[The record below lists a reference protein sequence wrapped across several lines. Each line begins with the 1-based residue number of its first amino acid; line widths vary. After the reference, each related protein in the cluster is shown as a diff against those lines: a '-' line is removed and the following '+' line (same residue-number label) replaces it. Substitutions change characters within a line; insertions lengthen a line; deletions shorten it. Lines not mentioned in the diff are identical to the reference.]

1 MCRGFFLFIPTIQIL
16 HDITKNKYRK
26 EMALLILC
34 TYTEKCRNENMKKIR
49 YMLILFLV
57 VLHGLASA
65 QNLADRV
72 VEHTY
77 PNGLKLLMI
86 ERHTSPTVAPYILFK
101 AGSVDESDDSRG
113 IAHMLEHMLF
123 KGTKTIGTTDY
134 GKEKAVLE
142 EIDKIGDMLDME
154 RAKGTKADAAKI
166 TELEEQLKVKQEAAK
181 EWVISGEYTEIYTQ
195 HGSTGFNA
203 GTSVDYTI
211 YTVELPSNKLE
222 LWAMLESDR
231 LKNAVLRQFYVER
244 EAVKEERRMAVDSR
258 PGGKLYEQFMAA
270 AFTAHPYGMPII
282 GWPSDIAMLNREKAE
297 EFFKIHYA
305 PNNSVMVIVGDINPD
320 KTIKLIEKYF
330 GDIPSQPLPAEVT
343 VREPAQEGER
353 RIEVEFDAEPQMMI
367 GFHKP
372 TIPHFDDYVLDM
384 ISAIL
389 SDGRTSRFYKNIV
402 ETGIA
407 VSVDSINGYPGARYN
422 NLFVVTATPRSPNT
436 TADVEDAIYTQL
448 EKLKTE
454 PVEDKEFKRILKQI
468 DAGFIRALSS
478 NSGMAN
484 QLAFYEGIAGDW
496 RYILDWRKKMYEI
509 TTDDIMR
516 VANTYFIKSN
526 RTVATL
532 IKKEEP
538 PEEMVDE
545 EETE

>member
-1 MCRGFFLFIPTIQIL
+1 
-16 HDITKNKYRK
+16 
-26 EMALLILC
+26 
-34 TYTEKCRNENMKKIR
+34 MKQIR
-49 YMLILFLV
+49 YLLILFLV
-57 VLHGLASA
+57 ALHGIVSA

-101 AGSVDESDDSRG
+101 AGSVDESDDARG

-134 GKEKAVLE
+134 EQEKAVLA
-142 EIDKIGDMLDME
+142 EIDKIGDALDKE
-154 RAKGTKADAAKI
+154 HAKGASADAKKI
-166 TELEEQLKVKQEAAK
+166 AELEAALKTQQEAAK
-181 EWVISGEYTEIYTQ
+181 EWIVSGEYTEIYTQ

-231 LKNAVLRQFYVER
+231 LKNAVLREFYVER
-244 EAVKEERRMAVDSR
+244 EAVKEERRMVVDTR

-270 AFTAHPYGMPII
+270 SFTAHPYGMPII
-282 GWPSDIAMLNREKAE
+282 GWPSDIAMLNRKKAE
-297 EFFKIHYA
+297 EFFRIHYA
-305 PNNSVMVIVGDINPD
+305 PNNSVMVIVGDINVK

-330 GDIPSQPLPAEVT
+330 GDIPSQPLPDEVT

-353 RIEVEFDAEPQMMI
+353 RIEVEFDAESQMMI

-402 ETGIA
+402 EESIA
-407 VSVDSINGYPGARYN
+407 VSANSLNGYPGARYD
-422 NLFVVTATPRSPNT
+422 NLFVVSATPRSPNT
-436 TADVEDAIYTQL
+436 TADVEKAIYAQL

-454 PVEDKEFKRILKQI
+454 PVAEKEFKRILKQI

-478 NSGMAN
+478 NAGMAN

-496 RYILDWRKKMYEI
+496 RYILNWRKKMYEI
-509 TTDDIMR
+509 TPDDIMR
-516 VANTYFIKSN
+516 VAQTYFKKSN
-526 RTVATL
+526 RNVATL
-532 IKKEEP
+532 IKKDPVASESTN
-538 PEEMVDE
+538 
-545 EETE
+545 TEDSE

>member
-1 MCRGFFLFIPTIQIL
+1 
-16 HDITKNKYRK
+16 
-26 EMALLILC
+26 
-34 TYTEKCRNENMKKIR
+34 MKKIQIT
-49 YMLILFLV
+49 LILFILTF
-57 VLHGLASA
+57 HGIASA
-65 QNLADRV
+65 QNLEDRV

-86 ERHTSPTVAPYILFK
+86 ERHNSPTVAPYILFK
-101 AGSVDESDDSRG
+101 AGSVDESNDARG

-134 GKEKAVLE
+134 EKEKVVLA
-142 EIDKIGDMLDME
+142 EIDKIGDALDKE
-154 RAKGTKADAAKI
+154 QAKGNRANDQKIAELETALKTQQDAAK
-166 TELEEQLKVKQEAAK
+166 Q
-181 EWVISGEYTEIYTQ
+181 WVVSGEYTEIYTQ
-195 HGSTGFNA
+195 HGSSGFNA

-270 AFTAHPYGMPII
+270 AFTAHPYGIPII
-282 GWPSDIAMLNREKAE
+282 GFPSDIAMLNRNKAE

-305 PNNSVMVIVGDINPD
+305 PNNSVMVIVGDINTE
-320 KTIKLIEKYF
+320 KTITLIEKYF
-330 GDIPSQPLPAEVT
+330 GDIPSQPLPQEVT
-343 VREPAQEGER
+343 SKEPKQEGER
-353 RIEVEFDAEPQMMI
+353 RIEVEFDAEPQLMI

-402 ETGIA
+402 EESIA
-407 VSVDSINGYPGARYN
+407 LSVDSINGYPGARYD
-422 NLFVVTATPRSPNT
+422 NLFVISATPQSPNT
-436 TADVEDAIYTQL
+436 TIDVEKVIYEQL

-454 PVEDKEFKRILKQI
+454 PVAEKEFKRILKQI
-468 DAGFIRALSS
+468 DAGFIRGLSS
-478 NSGMAN
+478 NSGMAY
-484 QLAFYEGIAGDW
+484 QLAFYEGIANDW

-509 TTDDIMR
+509 TPEDIMR
-516 VANTYFIKSN
+516 AANTYFKKSN

-532 IKKEEP
+532 VKKETDNVEQSDS
-538 PEEMVDE
+538 EEDFE
-545 EETE
+545 

>member
-1 MCRGFFLFIPTIQIL
+1 MKQIR
-16 HDITKNKYRK
+16 Y
-26 EMALLILC
+26 LLIL
-34 TYTEKCRNENMKKIR
+34 
-49 YMLILFLV
+49 FFV
-57 VLHGLASA
+57 ALHGIASA

-101 AGSVDESDDSRG
+101 AGSVDESDDARG

-134 GKEKAVLE
+134 EKEKGVLA
-142 EIDKIGDMLDME
+142 EIDKIGDALDME
-154 RAKGTKADAAKI
+154 HAKGARADAEKI
-166 TELEEQLKVKQEAAK
+166 AELEAALKTQQEAAK
-181 EWVISGEYTEIYTQ
+181 EWIVSGEYTEIYTQ

-231 LKNAVLRQFYVER
+231 LKNAVLREFYVER
-244 EAVKEERRMAVDSR
+244 EAVKEERRMVVDTR

-270 AFTAHPYGMPII
+270 SFTAHPYGMPII
-282 GWPSDIAMLNREKAE
+282 GWPSDIAMLNRKKAA
-297 EFFKIHYA
+297 EFFRIHYA
-305 PNNSVMVIVGDINPD
+305 PNNSVMVIVGDINVE

-330 GDIPSQPLPAEVT
+330 GDIPSQPLPDEVT

-402 ETGIA
+402 EEGVA
-407 VSVDSINGYPGARYN
+407 VSVDSLNGYPGARYD
-422 NLFVVTATPRSPNT
+422 NLFVVSATPRSPHT
-436 TADVEDAIYTQL
+436 TTDVEEAIYTQL

-454 PVEDKEFKRILKQI
+454 PVAEKEFKRILKQI

-478 NSGMAN
+478 NAGMAN

-496 RYILDWRKKMYEI
+496 RYILNWRKKMYEI
-509 TTDDIMR
+509 TPDDIMR
-516 VANTYFIKSN
+516 VAQTYFKKSN

-532 IKKEEP
+532 VKKEPIASESTN
-538 PEEMVDE
+538 EEDSE
-545 EETE
+545 

>member
-1 MCRGFFLFIPTIQIL
+1 
-16 HDITKNKYRK
+16 
-26 EMALLILC
+26 
-34 TYTEKCRNENMKKIR
+34 
-49 YMLILFLV
+49 MLILFLV

-134 GKEKAVLE
+134 GKEKTVLE

-154 RAKGTKADAAKI
+154 RAKGTKADAEKI

-181 EWVISGEYTEIYTQ
+181 EWVVSGEYTEIYTQ

-343 VREPAQEGER
+343 VREPEQEGER

-496 RYILDWRKKMYEI
+496 RYILDWREKMYEI

-516 VANTYFIKSN
+516 VANTYFTKSN

-538 PEEMVDE
+538 PEEIVDE
-545 EETE
+545 EEAE

>member
-1 MCRGFFLFIPTIQIL
+1 MKQIR
-16 HDITKNKYRK
+16 Y
-26 EMALLILC
+26 LLIL
-34 TYTEKCRNENMKKIR
+34 
-49 YMLILFLV
+49 FFV
-57 VLHGLASA
+57 ALHGIASA

-101 AGSVDESDDSRG
+101 AGSVDESDDARG

-134 GKEKAVLE
+134 EKEKGVLA
-142 EIDKIGDMLDME
+142 EIDKIGDALDME
-154 RAKGTKADAAKI
+154 HAKGARADAEKI
-166 TELEEQLKVKQEAAK
+166 AELEAALKTQQEAAK
-181 EWVISGEYTEIYTQ
+181 EWIVSGEYTEIYTQ

-231 LKNAVLRQFYVER
+231 LKNAVLREFYVER
-244 EAVKEERRMAVDSR
+244 EAVKEERRMVVDTR

-270 AFTAHPYGMPII
+270 SFTAHPYGMPII
-282 GWPSDIAMLNREKAE
+282 GWPSDIAMLNRKKAA
-297 EFFKIHYA
+297 EFFRIHYA
-305 PNNSVMVIVGDINPD
+305 PNNSVMVIVGDINVE

-330 GDIPSQPLPAEVT
+330 GDIPSQPLPDEVT

-402 ETGIA
+402 EEGVA
-407 VSVDSINGYPGARYN
+407 VSVDSLNGYPGARYD
-422 NLFVVTATPRSPNT
+422 NLFVVSATPRSPHT
-436 TADVEDAIYTQL
+436 TTDVEEAIYTQL

-454 PVEDKEFKRILKQI
+454 PVAEKEFKRILKQI
-468 DAGFIRALSS
+468 DAGFHP
-478 NSGMAN
+478 
-484 QLAFYEGIAGDW
+484 
-496 RYILDWRKKMYEI
+496 
-509 TTDDIMR
+509 R
-516 VANTYFIKSN
+516 VEFKCGYGKST
-526 RTVATL
+526 RFL
-532 IKKEEP
+532 
-538 PEEMVDE
+538 
-545 EETE
+545 

>member
-1 MCRGFFLFIPTIQIL
+1 
-16 HDITKNKYRK
+16 
-26 EMALLILC
+26 
-34 TYTEKCRNENMKKIR
+34 MKQIR
-49 YMLILFLV
+49 YLLILFLV
-57 VLHGLASA
+57 AVLPGIVSA

-101 AGSVDESDDSRG
+101 AGSVDESDDARG

-134 GKEKAVLE
+134 EKEKVVLAK
-142 EIDKIGDMLDME
+142 IDKIGDALDIE
-154 RAKGTKADAAKI
+154 RAKGTRADAAKI
-166 TELEEQLKVKQEAAK
+166 TELEEALKTEQERAK
-181 EWVISGEYTEIYTQ
+181 EWVVSGEYTEIYTQ

-244 EAVKEERRMAVDSR
+244 EAVKEERRMVVDTR

-282 GWPSDIAMLNREKAE
+282 GWSSDIAMLNRKKAE
-297 EFFKIHYA
+297 EFFRIHYA
-305 PNNSVMVIVGDINPD
+305 PNNSVMVIVGDINVE

-330 GDIPSQPLPAEVT
+330 GGIPSQPLPDEVT
-343 VREPAQEGER
+343 VKEPAQEGER

-372 TIPHFDDYVLDM
+372 TIPNFDDYVLDM

-389 SDGRTSRFYKNIV
+389 SNGRTSRFHKNIV
-402 ETGIA
+402 EEGIA
-407 VSVDSINGYPGARYN
+407 VSVDSLNGYPGARYD
-422 NLFVVTATPRSPNT
+422 NLFVVSATPRSPNT
-436 TADVEDAIYTQL
+436 TADVEEVIYAQL

-454 PVEDKEFKRILKQI
+454 PVEEKEFKRILKQV
-468 DAGFIRALSS
+468 DARFIRELSS
-478 NSGMAN
+478 NSGMAY

-496 RYILDWRKKMYEI
+496 RYILEWRKKMYEI
-509 TTDDIMR
+509 TPDDIMR
-516 VANTYFIKSN
+516 VAQTYFKKSN

-532 IKKEEP
+532 VKKDP
-538 PEEMVDE
+538 IAPESLDE
-545 EETE
+545 EEGE

>member
-1 MCRGFFLFIPTIQIL
+1 MKQIRCLLALF
-16 HDITKNKYRK
+16 
-26 EMALLILC
+26 LILLPG
-34 TYTEKCRNENMKKIR
+34 I
-49 YMLILFLV
+49 V
-57 VLHGLASA
+57 SA
-65 QNLADRV
+65 QNLEDRV
-72 VEHTY
+72 IEHIY

-86 ERHTSPTVAPYILFK
+86 ERHTSPTIAPFILFN

-134 GKEKAVLE
+134 ESEKIILA
-142 EIDKIGDMLDME
+142 EIDKIGEQLDLE
-154 RAKGTKADAAKI
+154 RAKGARASDEKI
-166 TELEEQLKVKQEAAK
+166 TELEASLKVQQDIAEQYA
-181 EWVISGEYTEIYTQ
+181 VSGEYTEIYTK

-203 GTSVDYTI
+203 GTSVDFTI

-244 EAVKEERRMAVDSR
+244 EAVKEERRMSVESR
-258 PGGKLYEQFMAA
+258 PDGKLYEQFMAA

-282 GWPSDIAMLNREKAE
+282 GWPSDIALLNRKKAE

-305 PNNSVMVIVGDINPD
+305 PNNFVMVIVGDIKVE

-330 GDIPSQPLPAEVT
+330 GDIPSQPLPDEVT
-343 VREPAQEGER
+343 VKEPKQEGER
-353 RIEVEFDAEPQMMI
+353 RIEVEFDAEPRLMI

-372 TIPHFDDYVLDM
+372 TVPHFDDYVLDM

-402 ETGIA
+402 EESIA
-407 VSVDSINGYPGARYN
+407 VSANSINGYPGARYD
-422 NLFVVTATPRSPNT
+422 NLFVINATPSSPNT
-436 TADVEDAIYTQL
+436 TIDVEEAIYEQL
-448 EKLKTE
+448 ELLKNE
-454 PVEDKEFKRILKQI
+454 PVEEKEFKRILKQI
-468 DAGFIRALSS
+468 DAGFVRALSS
-478 NSGMAN
+478 NAGMAN
-484 QLAFYEGIAGDW
+484 QLAFYESIAGDW

-509 TTDDIMR
+509 TPDDIMR
-516 VANTYFIKSN
+516 VAKTYFNKSN

-532 IKKEEP
+532 VKKEEVDLEKTLT
-538 PEEMVDE
+538 EESE
-545 EETE
+545 

>member
-1 MCRGFFLFIPTIQIL
+1 M
-16 HDITKNKYRK
+16 KYIRS
-26 EMALLILC
+26 LLV
-34 TYTEKCRNENMKKIR
+34 
-49 YMLILFLV
+49 LFLLA
-57 VLHGLASA
+57 LHGIASA

-72 VEHTY
+72 VEHTF
-77 PNGLKLLMI
+77 PNGLQLLMI
-86 ERHTSPTVAPYILFK
+86 ERHTSPTIAPYILFK
-101 AGSVDESDDSRG
+101 AGSVDESYDSRG

-134 GKEKAVLE
+134 EKEKVVLA
-142 EIDKIGDMLDME
+142 EIDKIGDMLDIE
-154 RAKGTKADAAKI
+154 RAKGSKADAAKI
-166 TELEEQLKVKQEAAK
+166 TELEEALKTQQELAKQ
-181 EWVISGEYTEIYTQ
+181 WVVTGEYTEIYTQ

-244 EAVKEERRMAVDSR
+244 EAVKEERRMRVDSQ

-270 AFTAHPYGMPII
+270 AFTAHPYGTPII
-282 GWPSDIAMLNREKAE
+282 GWPSDIAMLNRKKAE
-297 EFFKIHYA
+297 EFFRVHYA
-305 PNNSVMVIVGDINPD
+305 PNNSVMVIVGDINPE

-353 RIEVEFDAEPQMMI
+353 RIEVQYEAEPQMMI

-407 VSVDSINGYPGARYN
+407 VSVNSINGYPGARYN
-422 NLFVVTATPRSPNT
+422 NLFVLNATPRSPNT
-436 TADVEDAIYTQL
+436 TEDVENAIYAEL

-454 PVEDKEFKRILKQI
+454 PVAEKEFKRILKQI
-468 DAGFIRALSS
+468 DAGFVRALSS
-478 NSGMAN
+478 NAGMAN

-496 RYILDWRKKMYEI
+496 RYILNWRKKMYEI

-516 VANTYFIKSN
+516 VAQTYFTKSN

-532 IKKEEP
+532 VKKEAEP
-538 PEEMVDE
+538 AEENVNQ

>member
-1 MCRGFFLFIPTIQIL
+1 
-16 HDITKNKYRK
+16 
-26 EMALLILC
+26 
-34 TYTEKCRNENMKKIR
+34 
-49 YMLILFLV
+49 MLILFLV

-134 GKEKAVLE
+134 DKEKTVLE

-154 RAKGTKADAAKI
+154 RAKGTKANDAKI

-181 EWVISGEYTEIYTQ
+181 EWVVSGEYTEIYTQ

-282 GWPSDIAMLNREKAE
+282 GWPSDIAMLNRKKAE
-297 EFFKIHYA
+297 DFFRIHYA

-320 KTIKLIEKYF
+320 ETIELIDKYF
-330 GDIPSQPLPAEVT
+330 GDIPAQPLPAEVT
-343 VREPAQEGER
+343 VREPKQEGER

-407 VSVDSINGYPGARYN
+407 VSVNSINGYPGARYN

-516 VANTYFIKSN
+516 VANTYFTRSN

-532 IKKEEP
+532 IKKEDP
-538 PEEMVDE
+538 PEEIVDE

>member
-1 MCRGFFLFIPTIQIL
+1 MKQL
-16 HDITKNKYRK
+16 
-26 EMALLILC
+26 
-34 TYTEKCRNENMKKIR
+34 RNL
-49 YMLILFLV
+49 LILFLIAI
-57 VLHGLASA
+57 HGIASA

-72 VEHTY
+72 VEHTF

-101 AGSVDESDDSRG
+101 AGAVDESDDARG

-134 GKEKAVLE
+134 EKEKQVLV
-142 EIDKIGDMLDME
+142 EIDRIGDTLDIE
-154 RAKGTKADAAKI
+154 RSKGAKADEAKI
-166 TELEEQLKVKQEAAK
+166 MELELALKAQQEIAK
-181 EWVISGEYTEIYTQ
+181 EWIISGEYTEIYTQ

-231 LKNAVLRQFYVER
+231 LKNAVLREFYVER
-244 EAVKEERRMAVDSR
+244 EAVKEERRMSVDTR
-258 PGGKLYEQFMAA
+258 PRGKLYEQFIAA

-282 GWPSDIAMLNREKAE
+282 GWPSDIAMLNRKKAK
-297 EFFKIHYA
+297 EFFRIHYA
-305 PNNSVMVIVGDINPD
+305 PNNFVMVIVGDINVE
-320 KTIKLIEKYF
+320 KTIKLVDKYF
-330 GDIPSQPLPAEVT
+330 GDIPSQPLPDEVT
-343 VREPAQEGER
+343 VQEPAQEGER
-353 RIEVEFDAEPQMMI
+353 RVEVEFDAEPQIMI

-402 ETGIA
+402 EEGIGISA
-407 VSVDSINGYPGARYN
+407 NSINGYPGARYD
-422 NLFVVTATPRSPNT
+422 NLFVINGAPRSPNT
-436 TADVEDAIYTQL
+436 AADLEAAIYTEL
-448 EKLKTE
+448 ERLKTE
-454 PVEDKEFKRILKQI
+454 PVEEKEFKRILKQI

-478 NSGMAN
+478 NAGMAN

-496 RYILDWRKKMYEI
+496 QYILNWRKKMYEI

-516 VANTYFIKSN
+516 VAKTYFKKSN

-532 IKKEEP
+532 VKKEA
-538 PEEMVDE
+538 VTE
-545 EETE
+545 EEESE

>member
-1 MCRGFFLFIPTIQIL
+1 
-16 HDITKNKYRK
+16 
-26 EMALLILC
+26 
-34 TYTEKCRNENMKKIR
+34 MKKIR
-49 YMLILFLV
+49 NLLILFLII
-57 VLHGLASA
+57 LHGIASA

-101 AGSVDESDDSRG
+101 AGAVDESDDARG

-134 GKEKAVLE
+134 EKEKVVLA
-142 EIDKIGDMLDME
+142 EIDKIGDALDME
-154 RAKGTKADAAKI
+154 RAKGSKADTEKI
-166 TELEEQLKVKQEAAK
+166 TELEESLKTQQEFAKQ
-181 EWVISGEYTEIYTQ
+181 WVVSGEYTEIYTQ
-195 HGSTGFNA
+195 HGSAGFNA

-244 EAVKEERRMAVDSR
+244 EAVKEERRMAVDTR
-258 PGGKLYEQFMAA
+258 PGGKLYEQFIAA
-270 AFTAHPYGMPII
+270 SFTAHPYGMPII
-282 GWPSDIAMLNREKAE
+282 GWPSDIAMLNRKKAE
-297 EFFKIHYA
+297 EFFRIHYA
-305 PNNSVMVIVGDINPD
+305 PNNSVMVIVGDINIE

-330 GDIPSQPLPAEVT
+330 GDIPSQLLPDEVT

-353 RIEVEFDAEPQMMI
+353 RIEVEFDAEPQIMI

-372 TIPHFDDYVLDM
+372 TLPHFDDYVLDM

-402 ETGIA
+402 EEGIA
-407 VSVDSINGYPGARYN
+407 VSVDSSDGYPGARYD
-422 NLFVVTATPRSPNT
+422 NLFVVSAAPRSPNT
-436 TADVEDAIYTQL
+436 TADVEAAIYAQL

-454 PVEDKEFKRILKQI
+454 PVAEKEFKRILKQI

-509 TTDDIMR
+509 TPDDIMR
-516 VANTYFIKSN
+516 VAQTYFNKGN

-532 IKKEEP
+532 VKKESETSEGAN
-538 PEEMVDE
+538 EEDSE
-545 EETE
+545 

>member
-1 MCRGFFLFIPTIQIL
+1 
-16 HDITKNKYRK
+16 
-26 EMALLILC
+26 
-34 TYTEKCRNENMKKIR
+34 MKQVR
-49 YMLILFLV
+49 YLLILFLV
-57 VLHGLASA
+57 ALHGIASA

-72 VEHTY
+72 VEHTF

-101 AGSVDESDDSRG
+101 AGSVDESDDARG

-123 KGTKTIGTTDY
+123 KGTKTIGTKDY
-134 GKEKAVLE
+134 EKEKVVLA
-142 EIDKIGDMLDME
+142 EIDKIGDALDME
-154 RAKGTKADAAKI
+154 RAKGARANAEKI
-166 TELEEQLKVKQEAAK
+166 VELEAALKTQQEAVK
-181 EWVISGEYTEIYTQ
+181 EWIVSGEYTEIYTQ

-231 LKNAVLRQFYVER
+231 LKNAVLREFYVER
-244 EAVKEERRMAVDSR
+244 EAVKEERRMVVETR

-270 AFTAHPYGMPII
+270 SFTAHPYGMPII
-282 GWPSDIAMLNREKAE
+282 GWPSDIAMLNRKKAE
-297 EFFKIHYA
+297 DFFRIHYA
-305 PNNSVMVIVGDINPD
+305 PNNSVMVIVGDINVE

-330 GDIPSQPLPAEVT
+330 GDIPSQPLPDEVT
-343 VREPAQEGER
+343 VQEPTQEGER

-402 ETGIA
+402 EEGIA
-407 VSVDSINGYPGARYN
+407 VSANSINGYPGARYD
-422 NLFVVTATPRSPNT
+422 NLFVVSATPRSPHT
-436 TADVEDAIYTQL
+436 TADVEAAIYTQL

-454 PVEDKEFKRILKQI
+454 PVAEKEFKRILKQI

-478 NSGMAN
+478 NAGMAN

-496 RYILDWRKKMYEI
+496 RYILNWRKKMYEI
-509 TTDDIMR
+509 TPDDIMR
-516 VANTYFIKSN
+516 VAQTYFKKSN

-532 IKKEEP
+532 VKKEPVASEST
-538 PEEMVDE
+538 DE
-545 EETE
+545 EDSE

>member
-1 MCRGFFLFIPTIQIL
+1 
-16 HDITKNKYRK
+16 
-26 EMALLILC
+26 
-34 TYTEKCRNENMKKIR
+34 MKQVR
-49 YMLILFLV
+49 YLLILFLV
-57 VLHGLASA
+57 ALHGIASA

-72 VEHTY
+72 VEHTF

-101 AGSVDESDDSRG
+101 AGSVDESDDARG

-123 KGTKTIGTTDY
+123 KGTKTIGTKDY
-134 GKEKAVLE
+134 EKEKVVLA
-142 EIDKIGDMLDME
+142 EIDKIGDALDME
-154 RAKGTKADAAKI
+154 RAKGVRADAEKI
-166 TELEEQLKVKQEAAK
+166 AELEAALKTQQEAVK
-181 EWVISGEYTEIYTQ
+181 EWVVSGEYTEIYTQ

-231 LKNAVLRQFYVER
+231 LKNAVLREFYVER
-244 EAVKEERRMAVDSR
+244 EAVKEERRMVVDTR

-270 AFTAHPYGMPII
+270 SFTAHPYGMPII
-282 GWPSDIAMLNREKAE
+282 GWPSDIAMLNRKKAE
-297 EFFKIHYA
+297 EFFRIHYA
-305 PNNSVMVIVGDINPD
+305 PNNSVMVIVGDINVE

-330 GDIPSQPLPAEVT
+330 GDIPSQPLPDEVT

-402 ETGIA
+402 EEGIA
-407 VSVDSINGYPGARYN
+407 VSANSINGYPGARYD
-422 NLFVVTATPRSPNT
+422 NLFVVSATPRSPHT
-436 TADVEDAIYTQL
+436 TADVEEAIYTQL

-454 PVEDKEFKRILKQI
+454 PVAEKEFKRILKQI

-478 NSGMAN
+478 NAGMAN

-496 RYILDWRKKMYEI
+496 RYILNWRKKMYEI
-509 TTDDIMR
+509 TPDDIMR
-516 VANTYFIKSN
+516 VAQTYFKKSN

-532 IKKEEP
+532 VKKEPVASEST
-538 PEEMVDE
+538 DE
-545 EETE
+545 EDSE

>member
-1 MCRGFFLFIPTIQIL
+1 MLYIS
-16 HDITKNKYRK
+16 
-26 EMALLILC
+26 
-34 TYTEKCRNENMKKIR
+34 MKKIR
-49 YMLILFLV
+49 YLLILFILTF
-57 VLHGLASA
+57 HGIASA
-65 QNLADRV
+65 QNLEDRV

-86 ERHTSPTVAPYILFK
+86 ERHNSPTVAPYILFK
-101 AGSVDESDDSRG
+101 AGSVDESNDARG

-134 GKEKAVLE
+134 KKEKAVLA
-142 EIDKIGDMLDME
+142 EIDKIGDALDKE
-154 RAKGTKADAAKI
+154 RAKGNSADSEKIAELEAALKTQQDAAKQWI
-166 TELEEQLKVKQEAAK
+166 V
-181 EWVISGEYTEIYTQ
+181 SGEYTEIYTQ

-244 EAVKEERRMAVDSR
+244 EAVKEERRMVVDSR

-270 AFTAHPYGMPII
+270 AFTAHPYGIPII
-282 GWPSDIAMLNREKAE
+282 GFPSDIAMLNRNKAE
-297 EFFKIHYA
+297 AFFKIHYA
-305 PNNSVMVIVGDINPD
+305 PNNSVMVIVGDINTE
-320 KTIKLIEKYF
+320 KTIKLIDKYF
-330 GDIPSQPLPAEVT
+330 GDIPSQPLPQEVT
-343 VREPAQEGER
+343 AKEPKQEGER
-353 RIEVEFDAEPQMMI
+353 RIEVEFDAEPQLMI

-402 ETGIA
+402 EESIA
-407 VSVDSINGYPGARYN
+407 VSVDSINGYPGARYD
-422 NLFVVTATPRSPNT
+422 NLFVISATPQSPNT
-436 TADVEDAIYTQL
+436 TIDVESEIYEQL

-454 PVEDKEFKRILKQI
+454 PVAEKEFKRILKQI
-468 DAGFIRALSS
+468 DAGFIRGLSS
-478 NSGMAN
+478 NSGMAY
-484 QLAFYEGIAGDW
+484 QLAFYEGIANNW
-496 RYILDWRKKMYEI
+496 RYILEWRKKMYEI
-509 TTDDIMR
+509 TPDDIMR
-516 VANTYFIKSN
+516 VAKKYFKKSN

-532 IKKEEP
+532 VKKETDT
-538 PEEMVDE
+538 EEQSDSE
-545 EETE
+545 EDFE

>member
-1 MCRGFFLFIPTIQIL
+1 MKHIRS
-16 HDITKNKYRK
+16 
-26 EMALLILC
+26 LLIL
-34 TYTEKCRNENMKKIR
+34 
-49 YMLILFLV
+49 LFLTLSSV
-57 VLHGLASA
+57 VSA

-72 VEHTY
+72 VEHEFD
-77 PNGLKLLMI
+77 NGLKLLMI

-101 AGSVDESDDSRG
+101 AGAVDESDDARG

-134 GKEKAVLE
+134 EKEKEVLA
-142 EIDKIGDMLDME
+142 EIDTLGDALDRE
-154 RAKGTKADAAKI
+154 QAKGSKADASKI
-166 TELEEQLKVKQEAAK
+166 TELEGALRTKQEEAK
-181 EWVISGEYTEIYTQ
+181 QWIVSGEYTKIYTQ

-231 LKNAVLRQFYVER
+231 LKNAVLREFYVER
-244 EAVKEERRMAVDSR
+244 EAVKEERRMAVDTR
-258 PGGKLYEQFMAA
+258 PGGKLYEQFIAA

-282 GWPSDIAMLNREKAE
+282 GWPSDIAMLNRNKAK

-305 PNNSVMVIVGDINPD
+305 PNNSVMVIVGDINIEN
-320 KTIKLIEKYF
+320 TIKLIDKYF
-330 GDIPSQPLPAEVT
+330 GDIPSQPLPDEVT
-343 VREPAQEGER
+343 VREPEQEGER

-402 ETGIA
+402 EQSIA
-407 VSVDSINGYPGARYN
+407 VSADSINGYPGARYD
-422 NLFVVTATPRSPNT
+422 NLFVISATPRSPNST
-436 TADVEDAIYTQL
+436 VDVEEALYAEL

-454 PVEDKEFKRILKQI
+454 PVEEKEFKRILKQI

-478 NSGMAN
+478 NAGMAN

-496 RYILDWRKKMYEI
+496 RYILNWREKMYEI
-509 TTDDIMR
+509 KPEDIMR
-516 VANTYFIKSN
+516 VAKTYFKKSN

-532 IKKEEP
+532 VKKDVETSED
-538 PEEMVDE
+538 MVDE
-545 EETE
+545 EESE